1 MKKLILMGKSESGK
15 TSLIEALRG
24 EEIVYKKTQ
33 YIDYSSDFM
42 DTPGEYSE
50 GNDLGGALAVYSYEA
65 DVVGLVLSATDDFC
79 VFPPACAPVA
89 NRPVIGVVTKCD
101 HPDARPDLAEM
112 RLLLCGCERI
122 FFTSAFTSE
131 GVAELISY
139 LSEEKDNKKDKT
151 NHKKLQNN
159 KNQQK

>member
-24 EEIVYKKTQ
+24 EQIVYKKTQ
-33 YIDYSSDFM
+33 YIDYSQDFM
-42 DTPGEYSE
+42 DTPGEYTE

-65 DVVGLVLSATDDFC
+65 DVVGLVLAATDDFC
-79 VFPPACAPVA
+79 IFPPACAPVA

-101 HPDARPDLAEM
+101 REDARPDLAEM

-122 FFTSAFTSE
+122 FFTSAKT
-131 GVAELISY
+131 GQGIDELLSY
-139 LSEEKDNKKDKT
+139 LS
-151 NHKKLQNN
+151 
-159 KNQQK
+159 